1 MESVGIAGKRLPAV
15 RIQSKSEKPMSD
27 DKVTNSTEPTENLT
41 EKDLEQASG
50 GALPEKELSV
60 SGGCAT
66 GNYLKKILQ
75 D

>member
-1 MESVGIAGKRLPAV
+1 
-15 RIQSKSEKPMSD
+15 MSD
-27 DKVTNSTEPTENLT
+27 DKVTNSTEPTENFT

-50 GALPEKELSV
+50 GALPEKELSKV
-60 SGGCAT
+60 SGGCVT